1 MRIRTLSFL
10 VGTLALGLAAGP
22 TAGQNAEQQHAAGQQ
37 APGMMSMHGAAM
49 QGAMQRMQQG
59 MDMPSSGNQDVDFA
73 RMRAVRLSRT
83 VYCHKGGLVVWGALR
98 QRWMVAGWTLKV
110 RATSLMDLP
119 SWTSARTRAF

>member
-37 APGMMSMHGAAM
+37 APGIMSMHGAAM
-49 QGAMQRMQQG
+49 QRAMQRMQQG

-73 RMRAVRLSRT
+73 RMMIP
-83 VYCHKGGLVVWGALR
+83 HHQGAIDMAKAEFADGKDPQLR
-98 QRWMVAGWTLKV
+98 QMAEEVIAAQEREIATLQAWLKQHQ
-110 RATSLMDLP
+110 
-119 SWTSARTRAF
+119 

>member
-37 APGMMSMHGAAM
+37 APGIMSMHGAAM
-49 QGAMQRMQQG
+49 QRAMQRMQQG

-73 RMRAVRLSRT
+73 RMMIP
-83 VYCHKGGLVVWGALR
+83 HHQGAIDMAKAELADGKDPQLR
-98 QRWMVAGWTLKV
+98 QMAEEVIAAQEREIATLQAWLKQHQ
-110 RATSLMDLP
+110 
-119 SWTSARTRAF
+119 

>member
-73 RMRAVRLSRT
+73 RMMIP
-83 VYCHKGGLVVWGALR
+83 HHQGAIDMAKAELADGKDPQLR
-98 QRWMVAGWTLKV
+98 QMAEEVIAAQEREIAILQAWLKQHQ
-110 RATSLMDLP
+110 
-119 SWTSARTRAF
+119 

>member
-73 RMRAVRLSRT
+73 RMMIP
-83 VYCHKGGLVVWGALR
+83 HHQGAIDMAKAEFADGKDPQLR
-98 QRWMVAGWTLKV
+98 QMAEEVIAAQEREIAILQAWLKQHQ
-110 RATSLMDLP
+110 
-119 SWTSARTRAF
+119 

>member
-59 MDMPSSGNQDVDFA
+59 MDMPSSGAMNA
-73 RMRAVRLSRT
+73 GRKIKSA
-83 VYCHKGGLVVWGALR
+83 ALAPA
-98 QRWMVAGWTLKV
+98 QPCQC
-110 RATSLMDLP
+110 D
-119 SWTSARTRAF
+119 

>member
-73 RMRAVRLSRT
+73 RMMIP
-83 VYCHKGGLVVWGALR
+83 HHQGAIDMAKAELADGKDPQLR
-98 QRWMVAGWTLKV
+98 QMAEEVIAAQEREIATLQAWLKQHQ
-110 RATSLMDLP
+110 
-119 SWTSARTRAF
+119 

>member
-10 VGTLALGLAAGP
+10 VGTLSLGLAAGP

-73 RMRAVRLSRT
+73 RMMIP
-83 VYCHKGGLVVWGALR
+83 HHQGAIDMAKAELADGKDPQLR
-98 QRWMVAGWTLKV
+98 QMAEEVIAAQEREIATLQAWLKQHQ
-110 RATSLMDLP
+110 
-119 SWTSARTRAF
+119 